1 MASAI
6 YRLDPTK
13 PPSRGTASNAK
24 LSKDAL
30 DLAEKWERS
39 DVLSALGIVSMLY
52 QEGYVDDNTIRVATR
67 RVYLSQYE
75 MRPDLPLSKLL
86 PNLTPEQTAVFNDER
101 LRILTTARVCSWCAG
116 ASVLR
121 QNDINSQRASEA
133 FKQKVD
139 LKLWQ
144 YIGLLHWA
152 DIYPSSR
159 DTILQRRRSMFESVL
174 RSPDDVMDLKVQ
186 AFVYGVHSA
195 LLDDKMR
202 ALTPLVGKFSETAFL
217 RFTGLGINRRRCGPN
232 WTS

>member
-1 MASAI
+1 
-6 YRLDPTK
+6 
-13 PPSRGTASNAK
+13 
-24 LSKDAL
+24 
-30 DLAEKWERS
+30 
-39 DVLSALGIVSMLY
+39 MLY

-75 MRPDLPLSKLL
+75 MRPDLPFSKLL

-152 DIYPSSR
+152 DIYLHRAETPSCNGADRCSNR
-159 DTILQRRRSMFESVL
+159 CSG
-174 RSPDDVMDLKVQ
+174 P
-186 AFVYGVHSA
+186 
-195 LLDDKMR
+195 
-202 ALTPLVGKFSETAFL
+202 LTT
-217 RFTGLGINRRRCGPN
+217 
-232 WTS
+232 